1 VSYLDRLRACHYI
14 TPSGNGFELQFTEL
28 SRSGAKKAAVHE
40 FPQSDTPEIQDL
52 GNTGQRFPLTAVFDG
67 PDYDLAADSFVE
79 GLSEKGPGKLHHPRW
94 GDMLALPLSWKQ
106 SERFVDG
113 MGRAEFDVEFARV
126 DEIRYPIT
134 TVSIE
139 SDLADS
145 LNVTAEMARVG
156 FDKGWQQIIPVP
168 AMDAAAGKAQLL
180 TGLQEF
186 SKKMQD
192 VVAENA
198 EKAEEFN
205 RTLNTITGTYDTL
218 ILDPSAAAASVIT
231 LLRLPASAVTSI
243 VSKIKGY
250 AVGIA
255 TLVQTLSPASIAQS
269 LMGFLQ
275 LFGLGLGLADSSLA
289 GTLNDR
295 EAAADAAGATQDAAD
310 ALTEAVESIE
320 DTGFSADSA
329 LMAAL
334 KAVLAT
340 ATALLLEKS
349 FSLRA
354 ARRVTLTR
362 DSTPL
367 DLVWELMA
375 PASGDDLEAALDAFI
390 AQNHLGG
397 DALLLIPAG
406 REVAYY
412 AG

>member
-94 GDMLALPLSWKQ
+94 GDMLAIPLSWKQ

-145 LNVTAEMARVG
+145 LNVTAEMARG
-156 FDKGWQQIIPVP
+156 NFAAYSPES
-168 AMDAAAGKAQLL
+168 ATDAAAGKAQLL

-192 VVAENA
+192 IVAVNA
-198 EKAEEFN
+198 EKAAEFN

-218 ILDPSAAAASVIT
+218 ILDPSAAAASCIT
-231 LLRLPASAVTSI
+231 LLRLPASAVASI

-289 GTLNDR
+289 GTLADR

-320 DTGFSADSA
+320 STGFSADSA

-390 AQNHLGG
+390 AQNKLGG

-412 AG
+412 AGY

>member
-1 VSYLDRLRACHYI
+1 MSYLDRLRACHYI

-145 LNVTAEMARVG
+145 LNVTAEMARG
-156 FDKGWQQIIPVP
+156 NFAAYSPAS

-192 VVAENA
+192 IVAVNA
-198 EKAEEFN
+198 EKAAEFN

-218 ILDPSAAAASVIT
+218 ILDPSAAAASCIT

-295 EAAADAAGATQDAAD
+295 EAAADAAGATQDATD

-320 DTGFSADSA
+320 STGFSADSA

-390 AQNHLGG
+390 AQNKLGG

>member
-1 VSYLDRLRACHYI
+1 
-14 TPSGNGFELQFTEL
+14 
-28 SRSGAKKAAVHE
+28 
-40 FPQSDTPEIQDL
+40 
-52 GNTGQRFPLTAVFDG
+52 
-67 PDYDLAADSFVE
+67 
-79 GLSEKGPGKLHHPRW
+79 
-94 GDMLALPLSWKQ
+94 
-106 SERFVDG
+106 
-113 MGRAEFDVEFARV
+113 
-126 DEIRYPIT
+126 
-134 TVSIE
+134 
-139 SDLADS
+139 
-145 LNVTAEMARVG
+145 
-156 FDKGWQQIIPVP
+156 
-168 AMDAAAGKAQLL
+168 
-180 TGLQEF
+180 
-186 SKKMQD
+186 MQD

-295 EAAADAAGATQDAAD
+295 EAAADAAGATQDATD

-320 DTGFSADSA
+320 STGFSADSA